1 MSRLLK
7 LVGGLG
13 MLVLLLLIP
22 SDAAHAATITF
33 NFDTCGTGGGTNMS
47 CGSTATFTVSGFTI
61 TATAEGLLPTG
72 APASLYAKN
81 TGGDE
86 LGMGMTGDPT
96 GDHEISPGFFIQVD
110 VSSIIGHDP
119 LTVIMDSTTSP
130 DAFHIYETNTV
141 NSTSGALEMNG
152 TNETA
157 FTISPTDTYLDFTAS
172 GGNVLLS
179 SLSFTTATTPEPS
192 SLVLMGSGILGL
204 AGAVRRK
211 LKV

>member
-1 MSRLLK
+1 MSRLTK
-7 LVGGLG
+7 SFGGFGILG
-13 MLVLLLLIP
+13 LLLLIA
-22 SDAAHAATITF
+22 SGAAHAATITF

-47 CGSTATFTVSGFTI
+47 CGTTATFTSGGYTI

-72 APASLYAKN
+72 APANLYAKN

-86 LGMGMTGDPT
+86 LGMGMTGDPS
-96 GDHEISPGFFIQVD
+96 GDHEITPGFFIQLN
-110 VSSIIGHDP
+110 VSSIVGNDP
-119 LTVIMDSTTSP
+119 LKVVMDSTSSP
-130 DAFHIYETNTV
+130 DVFHIYETNTP

-157 FTISPTDTYLDFTAS
+157 FNISPTDTYLDFTATD
-172 GGNVLLS
+172 GNVLLS

-192 SLVLMGSGILGL
+192 SLVLLGSGILGL

-211 LKV
+211 LKA